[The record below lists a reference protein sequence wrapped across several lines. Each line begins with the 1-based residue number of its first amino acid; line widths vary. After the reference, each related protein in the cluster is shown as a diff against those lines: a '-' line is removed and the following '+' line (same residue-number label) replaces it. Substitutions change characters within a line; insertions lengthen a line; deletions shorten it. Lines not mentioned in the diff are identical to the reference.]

1 MVLNYDT
8 LQYKVLLDMN
18 TTTLLPPTKGMGL
31 RLLTLLS
38 TVSILM
44 LSARSDSWL
53 LGMLAWNL
61 FLAWIPLLAVMGLR
75 VLLRHRLF
83 SGWVLWPGLTIW
95 LLFLPNS
102 PYIITDLFH
111 VRDVS
116 EYTLWFDTMLLFMF
130 ALTGLL
136 TGLYSLLLVHR
147 LLNERIG
154 RGWSWLAML
163 ACLTLTSFGIYLGRY
178 IRLNSWHIVTHPV
191 WLARSVHESLINP
204 FALKLTLSYTFALVA
219 LYMGFVEYVQRRT
232 HESMD

>member
-1 MVLNYDT
+1 MKKNS
-8 LQYKVLLDMN
+8 LLASSG
-18 TTTLLPPTKGMGL
+18 GMGL

-38 TVSILM
+38 AVSIVM

-61 FLAWIPLLAVMGLR
+61 FLAWIPLLVIIGLR
-75 VLLRHRLF
+75 ILLTHRSF
-83 SGWVLWPGLTIW
+83 AGWALWPGLTLW

-136 TGLYSLLLVHR
+136 TGLYSLLLVQR

-154 RGWSWLAML
+154 RGWSWGAILI
-163 ACLTLTSFGIYLGRY
+163 CLTLTSFGIYLGRY
-178 IRLNSWHIVTHPV
+178 IRLNSWHIVTHPL
-191 WLARSVHESLINP
+191 WLARSVHQSLVNP

-219 LYMGFVEYVQRRT
+219 LYVGFVEYVQRRT
-232 HESMD
+232 HESVD